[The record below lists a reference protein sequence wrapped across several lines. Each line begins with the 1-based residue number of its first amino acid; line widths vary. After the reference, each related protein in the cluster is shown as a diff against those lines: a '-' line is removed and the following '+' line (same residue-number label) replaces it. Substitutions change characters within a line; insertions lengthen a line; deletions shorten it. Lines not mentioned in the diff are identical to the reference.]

1 MLGGIS
7 IIFFKSRFNK
17 IFNILHYLLLGR
29 ISSNS
34 QRRRVR
40 PSRPEQSFSQQTED
54 LGGSSSDRDSVSA
67 RRSQGKHKQSI
78 NYKTSGH

>member
-1 MLGGIS
+1 M
-7 IIFFKSRFNK
+7 
-17 IFNILHYLLLGR
+17 
-29 ISSNS
+29 
-34 QRRRVR
+34 R

-78 NYKTSGH
+78 NYKTSDHGGFSNDRDPASS